1 MTIGSITE
9 EEMQYLIDKYK
20 GDEIDKIF
28 STGLLSH
35 PGNAA
40 GPRQHMFSLHYG
52 QRVCPDNPE
61 SPRVFTGYERT
72 FGKYLNSFIK
82 ADKNYEIVAKIAR
95 HSSFPLMSYLLV
107 LKVVGKNE
115 YDVIKVNH
123 YEKLSDNHGYMRPFT
138 YMDDKNVGSRITKDD
153 MVVST
158 NSLDEF
164 GNYRYGVNAKVAFL
178 LSPEVKD
185 DAIIVSESFAKKNTF
200 TLITK
205 TEAIIN
211 KNDILN
217 IFN

>member
-82 ADKNYEIVAKIAR
+82 ADKNYEIVAI
-95 HSSFPLMSYLLV
+95 
-107 LKVVGKNE
+107 
-115 YDVIKVNH
+115 
-123 YEKLSDNHGYMRPFT
+123 
-138 YMDDKNVGSRITKDD
+138 
-153 MVVST
+153 
-158 NSLDEF
+158 
-164 GNYRYGVNAKVAFL
+164 
-178 LSPEVKD
+178 
-185 DAIIVSESFAKKNTF
+185 
-200 TLITK
+200 
-205 TEAIIN
+205 
-211 KNDILN
+211 
-217 IFN
+217 